1 MVIPLLTSYNHHP
14 SPVLGTIHLATTA
27 QATERISPNA
37 WGIAKSKRQKEE
49 AQADAPGCPDA
60 PTCDCVEDLGS
71 IYYKKLVNYLFRKS
85 RQIVDDFDGKH
96 LINIHLQIT
105 EEQIKALRG
114 TDNVRDM
121 DAIVSAVIENSRQGI
136 MMETKEKLL
145 SWYDQL
151 HYFYLRVINSQT
163 VRGQQF
169 G

>member
-1 MVIPLLTSYNHHP
+1 MMILSPTYYNQRS
-14 SPVLGTIHLATTA
+14 SPVVGTIHLATTA

-49 AQADAPGCPDA
+49 TQTEAPGCPDA
-60 PTCDCVEDLGS
+60 PTCDCGEDLGS

-105 EEQIKALRG
+105 DEQMKALRN
-114 TDNVRDM
+114 TDNVRDI

-136 MMETKEKLL
+136 MMETKETLL

-163 VRGQQF
+163 VRSRF